1 MATEG
6 VSIGTQAILGAFGA
20 FLALLA
26 ATADR
31 NCCNCRWPT
40 SCEYTPGDT
49 CSQPPCRFK
58 CSSCGIVCG
67 MAGWQGSWWRAVQ
80 QVRSAEQCSLQGAAA
95 AVACISRDKS
105 PSSHNR
111 IRSGRVMDTA
121 RFVPGVPGSVCLAH
135 NVVRGARKIDTNTA
149 TATLAVVAASSAAHS
164 KPSVQHQSF

>member
-1 MATEG
+1 MRFW
-6 VSIGTQAILGAFGA
+6 LC
-20 FLALLA
+20 LLLQQIE
-26 ATADR
+26 TAVTAVGPHR
-31 NCCNCRWPT
+31 VNTP
-40 SCEYTPGDT
+40 PGDT
-49 CSQPPCRFK
+49 CSQLSCRFE
-58 CSSCGIVCG
+58 CSSCGILFG

-105 PSSHNR
+105 TSSHNL

-135 NVVRGARKIDTNTA
+135 NMVRGARKIDTNTA